1 MTQLRIAVAGGT
13 GWIGRLVVAA
23 ARDAGHD
30 TVVLARSTGVDLV
43 SGQGVAAALRGVDV
57 VIDVANL
64 KSNSGAKATSFFEA
78 ATRNLLAAE
87 AEAGVGH
94 HVVLSIVAVDR
105 IDVGYYAAKRRQEKL
120 ALAGPIPVS
129 ILRATQFFE
138 FAVQMTDR
146 AVGPFVPAPRLIS
159 QPVAAREVAAELV
172 RIAAGPPLGD
182 RIEQMAGPEELR
194 IDRLVRQIIKTRGL
208 RRVAV
213 PIRLPGK
220 AWREQA
226 NGGLLPRGE
235 VLLGKIPYAEWLSS
249 PDGHATAP
257 SAPAAPS
264 APSAPAA

>member
-13 GWIGRLVVAA
+13 GWVGRLVVAA
-23 ARDAGHD
+23 AHDAGHE
-30 TVVLARSTGVDLV
+30 TVVLARSTGVDLIT
-43 SGQGVAAALRGVDV
+43 GEGVAEALRRVDV

-64 KSNSGAKATSFFEA
+64 DSNRAAKATSFFET

-105 IDVGYYAAKRRQEKL
+105 IGVGYYVAKRRQEEA

-138 FAVQMTDR
+138 FAVQMTDH
-146 AVGPFVPAPRLIS
+146 AVGPFVPAPRLITR
-159 QPVAAREVAAELV
+159 PVSAREVAAELV
-172 RIAAGPPLGD
+172 RIAAGPPQGD

-194 IDRLVRQIIKTRGL
+194 LDKLVRQVIKTRGL
-208 RRVAV
+208 RRIAV
-213 PIRLPGK
+213 PVRFPGK
-220 AWREQA
+220 AGREQA

-249 PDGHATAP
+249 PDGRATAP
-257 SAPAAPS
+257 AA
-264 APSAPAA
+264 